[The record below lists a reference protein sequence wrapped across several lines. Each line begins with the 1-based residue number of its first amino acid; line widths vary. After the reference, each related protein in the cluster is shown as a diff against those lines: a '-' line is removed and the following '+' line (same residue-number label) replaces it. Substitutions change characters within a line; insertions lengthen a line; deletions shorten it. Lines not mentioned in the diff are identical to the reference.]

1 MNSPF
6 RPIFAIFYK
15 DFVLEFRTKETLS
28 SMLIFA
34 VLVMVIFNFAFE
46 QERQLMTR
54 IAPGV
59 LWVAI
64 LFSGVLGLNRSFA
77 QEKEFGAL
85 EGTLLAPVDRGAIYL
100 GKMLASSLFLIVTE
114 LILFPVFEIFFN
126 VGFFARFHLLLPVI
140 ILATLGFSAL
150 GTVFSAVAMNTRMK
164 EVMLPILLLPM
175 SVPVMIAAVESTS
188 AILAGQPVELIYDWL
203 KILSAFFIV
212 SLTASYLL
220 FEFVLVE

>member
-1 MNSPF
+1 
-6 RPIFAIFYK
+6 
-15 DFVLEFRTKETLS
+15 
-28 SMLIFA
+28 MLVFA

-100 GKMLASSLFLIVTE
+100 GKMLANSLFLIVTE
-114 LILFPVFEIFFN
+114 LMLFPVFEIFFN
-126 VGFFARFHLLLPVI
+126 MGFFARFHLLLPVI

-188 AILAGQPVELIYDWL
+188 AILAGQPVEGIYDWL
-203 KILSAFFIV
+203 KILSAFLII

>member
-1 MNSPF
+1 MKQSL
-6 RPIFAIFYK
+6 RSVFAILYK
-15 DFVLEFRTKETLS
+15 DFILEIRTKETLS
-28 SMLIFA
+28 SMLVFA

-46 QERQLMTR
+46 QDRQLTVR

-64 LFSGVLGLNRSFA
+64 LFSGVLGLNRSFS
-77 QEKEFGAL
+77 QEKEFGGL

-100 GKMLASSLFLIVTE
+100 GKMLANSLFLIVTE
-114 LILFPVFEIFFN
+114 MVLFPIFEIFFN
-126 VGFFARFHLLLPVI
+126 VGFFSRFHLHLPVI
-140 ILATLGFSAL
+140 LLATLGFSAL

-188 AILAGQPVELIYDWL
+188 AILAGQPVEVIYDWL
-203 KILSAFFIV
+203 KILSAFLVI
-212 SLTASYLL
+212 SLSASYLL